1 MFTERKTFGKSQ
13 FPYSHR
19 EREDGTKIVYDTAEY
34 PGTMQGLER
43 VVVLPWNE
51 FYTDQH
57 VDFIARAVRSA
68 VAKLAARPH
77 TTGAGASAA
86 AS

>member
-1 MFTERKTFGKSQ
+1 MFTDRKTFGKSQ

-51 FYTDQH
+51 FYTDEH
-57 VDFIARAVRSA
+57 VHFIARAVQTA
-68 VAKLAARPH
+68 VAKLASRGR
-77 TTGAGASAA
+77 GAGATTSHAGA
-86 AS
+86 